1 MTQVQQIALGFY
13 GSGIGLDEYC
23 MLQEYAFPEVVKPG
37 LLQEGVKDILL
48 DVVQAALGAGAIV
61 LTGGMGGD
69 TAVDVVFAVDKA
81 NDVSNAVSAITS
93 AGGVLGVVMQELL
106 NIKSSMG
113 LDGIYRAVQNIVGA
127 VIESDA
133 GQSAVDVLNKIRD
146 SIQELMDSVI
156 DAATEWIGTLVPDD
170 AGLAGTAIREAV
182 QAAFSFLS
190 DRVYDIL
197 GKAMNALPAAA
208 KEIVFTEGGLTAFL
222 TGLIDTL
229 VAHLNEKQDEWMVTK
244 QAKAT
249 ASAIPAMLIPGVGT
263 MVAGAKLTADT
274 AANIASEFP
283 SVIKYLDEE
292 VRSKIP
298 EAASIFNRMIG
309 LWLGGAAL
317 LQIIVKGD
325 YAGASQGPV
334 ADAAGAVAGAVGLD
348 SDKTNIP
355 IPGAPQS
362 AGTSAGAIA
371 ESKRQI
377 QMTDRLLKEIISKQL

>member
-1 MTQVQQIALGFY
+1 MTHVQKIALDFY
-13 GSGIGLDEYC
+13 GSGICLDEYC
-23 MLQEYAFPEVVKPG
+23 MLQEYAFPEVVRPG

-48 DVVQAALGAGAIV
+48 DVVQAALGAGAVV

-81 NDVSNAVSAITS
+81 NDVANAVNAITS
-93 AGGVLGVVMQELL
+93 AGGVLGVVMQELQ
-106 NIKSSMG
+106 NIKSSLG

-127 VIESDA
+127 VIESNA
-133 GQSAVDVLNKIRD
+133 GQSVVDVLNQIRD

-156 DAATEWIGTLVPDD
+156 NAATEWIGTLVPDD

-190 DRVYDIL
+190 DSVYDIL

-208 KEIVFTEGGLTAFL
+208 KDIVFTEGGLAAFL
-222 TGLIDTL
+222 TNLIDTL
-229 VAHLNEKQDEWMVTK
+229 VNYLNEQQDEWMVTK
-244 QAKAT
+244 QAKAV
-249 ASAIPAMLIPGVGT
+249 AGSLPFVALPVFGP
-263 MVAGAKLTADT
+263 MVAAGKLTADT

-283 SVIKYLDEE
+283 AVIKYLNED

-298 EAASIFNRMIG
+298 EAAGIFNRMIG

-325 YAGASQGPV
+325 YEGASQGPV
-334 ADAAGAVAGAVGLD
+334 AGVVDAVAGAAGLD
-348 SDKTNIP
+348 GDASVP
-355 IPGAPQS
+355 IPGAAQKS
-362 AGTSAGAIA
+362 GTPASAIA

-377 QMTDRLLKEIISKQL
+377 QMTDSLLKEIISKQP